1 MKIAICGSDDES
13 RSNLIKSFISQWPM
27 YATPAET
34 IFNDV
39 EWPKNCEKDLDELKE
54 KLNPVEQLLF
64 AKMLLLE
71 KQYESYKDVG
81 HIVYNGCGV
90 DILMNSLIL
99 CESGHVS
106 EDFVERVIYH
116 NKKLLRKIDVVYYQ
130 PNSNITDESDEDA
143 KLLENVYWNFYDNY
157 QTEFDNSPF
166 FDQKNC
172 PSILLLE
179 TNSPINEI
187 KMLLDK
193 NGNLEGTSQGGDE
206 GPLLDMDRLKK
217 VLRNN
222 PKLLDAA
229 LESLKGDAPM
239 NVGSISL

>member
-39 EWPKNCEKDLDELKE
+39 VWPENCEKDLDELKE

-81 HIVYNGCGV
+81 HIIYNGCGV
-90 DILMNSLIL
+90 DILVNSLIL
-99 CESGHVS
+99 CENGHVS

-229 LESLKGDAPM
+229 LESLKGDAPL

>member
-1 MKIAICGSDDES
+1 
-13 RSNLIKSFISQWPM
+13 
-27 YATPAET
+27 
-34 IFNDV
+34 
-39 EWPKNCEKDLDELKE
+39 
-54 KLNPVEQLLF
+54 
-64 AKMLLLE
+64 MLLLE

-81 HIVYNGCGV
+81 HIIYNGCGV
-90 DILMNSLIL
+90 DILVNSLIL

>member
-34 IFNDV
+34 IFDEV
-39 EWPKNCEKDLDELKE
+39 KWPENCEKDLDELKE
-54 KLNPVEQLLF
+54 KLNPIEQMLF
-64 AKMLLLE
+64 AKMILIE
-71 KQYESYKDVG
+71 KQYDTYKDVG
-81 HIVYNGCGV
+81 HIIYNGCGM
-90 DILMNSLIL
+90 DILVISLIL
-99 CESGHVS
+99 CEEGHVS

-130 PNSNITDESDEDA
+130 PNINLSKESSEED
-143 KLLENVYWNFYDNY
+143 KHLENVYWNLYDNY
-157 QTEFDNSPF
+157 QTDFDNSPF

-179 TNSPINEI
+179 TKSPINEI

-193 NGNLEGTSQGGDE
+193 DGNLEGTSHGGDDS
-206 GPLLDMDRLKK
+206 PLMDVARLKK

-229 LESLKGDAPM
+229 LESIKNDKPY
-239 NVGSISL
+239 NVGSIIL